1 MKAKVNKVTIQI
13 VQADI
18 LTLTAAALVNATD
31 PNLSMPPLLAAR
43 AGADVVRECREIGW
57 SDVGNAVM
65 TSGGKSG
72 YEKLIHAV
80 GPKWGEGA
88 ERGKLANV
96 TLRCLQLA
104 EDDQLKSIVIPAIST
119 GNLGYPLENC
129 AKVMLTQIID
139 FTFEDLKFLRTII
152 VCVETPVAQQI
163 FETEFQRQLE
173 DLKESGSAKVKV

>member
-31 PNLSMPPLLAAR
+31 PNLSMPPVLAAK
-43 AGADVVRECREIGW
+43 AGADVQRECREIGW
-57 SDVGNAVM
+57 CNVGDAAI

-72 YEKLIHAV
+72 FEKIIHAV

-96 TLRCLQLA
+96 TLRSLQLA
-104 EDDQLKSIVIPAIST
+104 EDEQLKSIAVPAIST

-129 AKVMLTQIID
+129 AKVMLTQVID
-139 FTFEDLKFLRTII
+139 FTFEELKHLRTII
-152 VCVETPVAQQI
+152 VCVETQVALQI
-163 FETEFQRQLE
+163 FELEFQQQLQ